1 MSDQE
6 VKIPEDLHNI
16 VQNSIQT
23 GLTRRKARQRQNRL
37 TAISAAAVCC
47 TFLFFFQTN
56 AVFAKTVMDLPI
68 VSRIARLFLA
78 SDSQMEEIS
87 YIADIKIPQLENN
100 DQAEALNTMIAEQIQ
115 AHEASAKQRAKEE
128 YQAFIQTGGDEADYI
143 PARISI
149 DYQLYC
155 NNDQYLSFAILSTY
169 VRAQSS
175 QTVDCYNVEAGTGRT
190 LTLVDLAATDYQQRI
205 AQEIQRQ
212 IQAKPE
218 AEQAVYNDDL
228 DWISLIG
235 PERLFHLDHNGNL
248 IIEFEKYEIAVGAA
262 GVQTFT
268 IALDRLQ

>member
-23 GLTRRKARQRQNRL
+23 GLTRRKACQRQNRL
-37 TAISAAAVCC
+37 TAISAAAACC

-78 SDSQMEEIS
+78 SDSQTEEIS

-128 YQAFIQTGGDEADYI
+128 YQAFIQTRGDEADYI

-175 QTVDCYNVEAGTGRT
+175 
-190 LTLVDLAATDYQQRI
+190 
-205 AQEIQRQ
+205 
-212 IQAKPE
+212 
-218 AEQAVYNDDL
+218 
-228 DWISLIG
+228 
-235 PERLFHLDHNGNL
+235 
-248 IIEFEKYEIAVGAA
+248 
-262 GVQTFT
+262 
-268 IALDRLQ
+268 

>member
-78 SDSQMEEIS
+78 SDSQTEEIS

-100 DQAEALNTMIAEQIQ
+100 DQAEALNSGPRKDIRPLFKLGETKRIIFRTGFQLIISYTAITINICRLRFFPPMSGPSPVRRLIVTMW
-115 AHEASAKQRAKEE
+115 
-128 YQAFIQTGGDEADYI
+128 
-143 PARISI
+143 
-149 DYQLYC
+149 
-155 NNDQYLSFAILSTY
+155 
-169 VRAQSS
+169 
-175 QTVDCYNVEAGTGRT
+175 
-190 LTLVDLAATDYQQRI
+190 
-205 AQEIQRQ
+205 
-212 IQAKPE
+212 KPE
-218 AEQAVYNDDL
+218 PAV
-228 DWISLIG
+228 
-235 PERLFHLDHNGNL
+235 P
-248 IIEFEKYEIAVGAA
+248 
-262 GVQTFT
+262 
-268 IALDRLQ
+268 